1 MLRRNVVRRKI
12 PCPHGLGLT
21 RTFPNENAP
30 VLKDRFSEPAPVAMM
45 AAYRPLGMPR
55 GLSPRREETS
65 MTAAPASPF
74 MDSSELPLR
83 GIKVLELS
91 HMIMG
96 LSLIHI

>member
-1 MLRRNVVRRKI
+1 
-12 PCPHGLGLT
+12 
-21 RTFPNENAP
+21 
-30 VLKDRFSEPAPVAMM
+30 
-45 AAYRPLGMPR
+45 
-55 GLSPRREETS
+55 

-96 LSLIHI
+96 PAAGLALADLGAEVIKVEPIDGDRTRRLKGSGSGYFPVFNRNKQSLSIDLKSTDCLLYTSPSPRDS